1 MSSPPIVMQT
11 LWRTRGTY
19 FWSLFRKNPRIR
31 AFDEPLH
38 EGLANKTDQQWF
50 FDFKFGSRRTLR
62 HPTVDRHY
70 FSEYPIRPQGGV
82 PLFKPSL
89 SFDGFIAD
97 ETDEDSSLADYL
109 RSLVRFAAAQDQQ
122 AYFRF
127 TRGGLRAALIQRILG
142 GTQIYLNRPP
152 SELLASYRSF
162 GPRSYFS
169 AALTYLVVRYSNH
182 PFCASAAYV
191 LKSLGPFDCAAL
203 EPNLGVEEAVARAL
217 ATPLNERQV
226 AILVSAF
233 WLAYLLEG
241 LAVADCAIDTERL
254 ACDAAYRDAINDR
267 LIESLGP
274 NAFADFQARPRPI
287 NSNLDAAALKGIFN
301 SDGRLIILATKLK
314 PSAFEG
320 LGDAS
325 RRLLDSVL

>member
-1 MSSPPIVMQT
+1 MRCFTLGKVVRASVFELDRSIRSQASAGPHVQSSHRHAD

-19 FWSLFRKNPRIR
+19 FWSLFRENPRIR

-50 FDFKFGSRRTLR
+50 FDFKFGARRTLR

-127 TRGGLRAALIQRILG
+127 TRGGLRAALTSAYWAAHRSIQ
-142 GTQIYLNRPP
+142 
-152 SELLASYRSF
+152 
-162 GPRSYFS
+162 S
-169 AALTYLVVRYSNH
+169 AAVRVAGVVLGRR
-182 PFCASAAYV
+182 AA
-191 LKSLGPFDCAAL
+191 
-203 EPNLGVEEAVARAL
+203 
-217 ATPLNERQV
+217 
-226 AILVSAF
+226 
-233 WLAYLLEG
+233 
-241 LAVADCAIDTERL
+241 
-254 ACDAAYRDAINDR
+254 
-267 LIESLGP
+267 
-274 NAFADFQARPRPI
+274 
-287 NSNLDAAALKGIFN
+287 
-301 SDGRLIILATKLK
+301 
-314 PSAFEG
+314 
-320 LGDAS
+320 
-325 RRLLDSVL
+325 